1 MAKTGFYLRG
11 ANGKL
16 AGATIYQS
24 KAGTV
29 MREIVTPTNAKTT
42 GQMRQRA
49 LFQTVVK
56 FYKHANQRL
65 FKFAFEDRR
74 QSESDYNA
82 FVRHNTQRSAIY
94 MRESAVNEAFPAIG
108 NNWQLSQGSLGTP
121 NVAPVGDR
129 IYLYSPSITGEETTL
144 GQLFAKIMVDYNLNA
159 GDIITFVAIRSVVQ
173 SVTDEPSRKPDWNI
187 YQFRLDPNA
196 GIQLGD
202 VFSAAEGALTM
213 ESSMTADDACAC
225 GVIFSRNVT
234 GGGLKCSTSYLA
246 NNDVAAAI
254 FAATQQEAYL
264 QSAINSWGAKGEAIL
279 QGSLSEPIAPVD
291 NIEITMFDSQT
302 PEDFPIEVSTESN
315 PWVTNVQFSGPV
327 EKVKASDWSLKDVTE
342 GAYFSLTF
350 NNSTGELIVI
360 HRGED
365 FDQATICFRGEE
377 IAKLSFQ

>member
-16 AGATIYQS
+16 AGATIYHT

-144 GQLFAKIMVDYNLNA
+144 GQLFAKIIVDYNLNA
-159 GDIITFVAIRSVVQ
+159 GDIITFVAIRSVAQ
-173 SVTDEPSRKPDWNI
+173 SVTDEPSRKPDWDI
-187 YQFRLDPNA
+187 YQFRLNPNDST
-196 GIQLGD
+196 QLGD
-202 VFSAAEGALTM
+202 VFSATAGALTM

-254 FAATQQEAYL
+254 FAATQEEAYQ
-264 QSAINSWGAKGEAIL
+264 QSAISSWGAKGEAIL
-279 QGSLSEPIAPVD
+279 QGSLSEPIKPQVGPRIDPSVALPIILSID
-291 NIEITMFDSQT
+291 PYEAD
-302 PEDFPIEVSTESN
+302 PIELNLPIAGDKHDVEASMFTTTFPNKGIEWRPDSESSLVITPTGKSTDYKAIAY
-315 PWVTNVQFSGPV
+315 PV
-327 EKVKASDWSLKDVTE
+327 YYNGEVF
-342 GAYFSLTF
+342 AYYSV
-350 NNSTGELIVI
+350 N
-360 HRGED
+360 
-365 FDQATICFRGEE
+365 
-377 IAKLSFQ
+377 